1 MAETKQ
7 QGSAHAIIIVILVV
21 ALLGALGVV
30 FYQNFIAK
38 KPAETANTKQEEST
52 AVAMPTARLTFD
64 KAAYNFTYPTNW
76 VVEGATNKEALSSLT
91 LLSSDKKTRVHVTI
105 LGEDMKFDCTPTDA
119 NRKVRYYEVS
129 KEPVTKLGSAKAY
142 VVEAITDAEGG
153 GYDYKIGLT
162 QDGGDTHAA
171 VGDSY
176 CTVFNVG
183 FASQLQKDG
192 ATGKV
197 TQPTILAEIDFPQLI
212 APEESRVKDMQSVK
226 DLIASEDYKAAV
238 KILESARKE

>member
-1 MAETKQ
+1 MIKTNQ
-7 QGSAHAIIIVILVV
+7 RGSAHAVIIVILVL

-38 KPAETANTKQEEST
+38 KPADTSEKQE
-52 AVAMPTARLTFD
+52 VAPPPTLPTARLTFGE
-64 KAAYNFTYPTNW
+64 AAYTFSYPTDW
-76 VVEGATNKEALSSLT
+76 IVEGAANKEAVSSLT
-91 LLSSDKKTRVHVTI
+91 LLSRDKQIRVHVTI
-105 LGEDMKFDCTPTDA
+105 LGEDMKFDCKTTDT
-119 NRKVRYYEVS
+119 NRKLRYYEVS
-129 KEPVTKLGSAKAY
+129 KEAVTSLGNTAY

-171 VGDSY
+171 VGDPY

-183 FASQLQKDG
+183 LASQLKVDS
-192 ATGKV
+192 TSGKV
-197 TQPTILAEIDFPQLI
+197 TQPTILAEIDFPELLKELKGG
-212 APEESRVKDMQSVK
+212 PVKDMQRVK
-226 DLIASEDYKAAV
+226 DLIATDNYKAAV